1 MVKPMKPPRS
11 DLRNDYDPIAAEYAK
26 RLYHELEHKPL
37 DRSLLDRLA
46 AQAGALGIICDLGCG
61 PGQVAAYLHSRGAQ
75 VCGIDLSA
83 EMLKLARQLNPE
95 LHFQQ
100 GDMLALSDVAEQ
112 TFSGIAAFYS
122 IIHIPRDR
130 VVAALRELWRVLRS
144 QGLLLL
150 TFHLG
155 QQVIQLDELW
165 EQPVALDFVFFE
177 TEEMVGYL
185 QSAGFEIEEVIER
198 EPYPEVEV
206 QTRRS
211 YIFARKL

>member
-1 MVKPMKPPRS
+1 MESTRS

-26 RLYHELEHKPL
+26 RLYGELEHKPL

-46 AQAGALGIICDLGCG
+46 TQVGALGIICDLGCG

-83 EMLKLARQLNPE
+83 EMLRHARQLNPVIP
-95 LHFQQ
+95 FQQ
-100 GDMLALSDVAEQ
+100 GDMLALSDIAEQ
-112 TFSGIAAFYS
+112 TFGGIAAFYS

-144 QGLLLL
+144 PGLLLL

-185 QSAGFEIEEVIER
+185 QTAGFEIEEVIER

-206 QTRRS
+206 QTRRA
-211 YIFARKL
+211 YVFARKP

>member
-1 MVKPMKPPRS
+1 MEPTRS
-11 DLRNDYDPIAAEYAK
+11 DLRNNYDPIAAEYAK
-26 RLYHELEHKPL
+26 RLYSELEHKPL
-37 DRSLLDRLA
+37 DRALLDRLA
-46 AQAGALGIICDLGCG
+46 TQASALGIICDLGCG

-95 LHFQQ
+95 IPFQQ
-100 GDMLALSDVAEQ
+100 GDMLALGGVADQ
-112 TFSGIAAFYS
+112 ALGSIAAFYS
-122 IIHIPRDR
+122 IIHIPRTQ
-130 VVAALRELWRVLRS
+130 VVAALREMWRVLRP

-177 TEEMVGYL
+177 AEEMVGYL
-185 QSAGFEIEEVIER
+185 QAADFEIEEVIER

-206 QTRRS
+206 QTRRA
-211 YIFARKL
+211 YVFARKL